1 MLNFQV
7 DPRKIDFKKEN
18 KWLVPVGV
26 SNRHVHLSQKDVE
39 ALFGAGYALTVAKD
53 LAQRGNFAARET
65 ITIVG
70 AKGVL
75 ERVRVVGPPREETQV
90 ELSRTDCVKI
100 GIEAPIRDSGD
111 LVGSPG
117 LVLVGPKGPV
127 IIEKGCII
135 PRAHIHMATKKAENL
150 DLKDK
155 DKVSILIKG
164 TKVVCYHDVLVRLT
178 ETGETEFH
186 IDTDEANAGFVD
198 TGDLAM
204 IKHKEMVIKDNFGNI
219 VEVGVDNI
227 KFVQGKVP
235 HDYASI
241 EGIRLLRNV
250 FHYSFETQR
259 DIIHKMLNPSSID
272 PDRFYLLTAMDC
284 DKVVGIA
291 CFYYLADSK
300 LGYLEHIGIAPEYRN
315 RSIGSFLYHKVVSL
329 LEMEHPEIEGML
341 LEVRQSGHEMDN
353 RKQFFLNLG
362 AIPVD
367 TAFYPAGKF
376 NFADELLLMFKPL
389 TVDAN
394 LNTIT
399 LDKAFKNL
407 SKAML

>member
-1 MLNFQV
+1 MLNIQI

-18 KWLVPVGV
+18 KWLVPIGV

-39 ALFGAGYALTVAKD
+39 SLFGAGYTLTIAKD

-70 AKGVL
+70 SKGVL
-75 ERVRVVGPPREETQV
+75 ERVRVVGPTREETQV

-111 LVGSPG
+111 LADSPG

-127 IIEKGCII
+127 IIEKGCIV
-135 PRAHIHMATKKAENL
+135 PRAHIHMAGKKAETL
-150 DLKDK
+150 DLKDR

-178 ETGETEFH
+178 NTGETEFH

-198 TGDLAM
+198 TGDLVM
-204 IKHKEMVIKDNFGNI
+204 IKHKEMVIKDNYGNI

-227 KFVQGKVP
+227 KFVQGKGP

-250 FHYSFETQR
+250 FHYPPATQR
-259 DIIHKMLNPSSID
+259 AIVNKLLNPALID
-272 PDRFYLLTAMDC
+272 PNRYYLLTAMDG

-291 CFYYLADSK
+291 CFYYLTDSK
-300 LGYLEHIGIAPEYRN
+300 QGYLEQIGITPEYRN
-315 RSIGSFLYHKVVSL
+315 RGIGSFLYHKVISL
-329 LEMEHPEIEGML
+329 LEKEHPEIEGIL
-341 LEVRQSGHEMDN
+341 LEVRQIESEIDN

-367 TAFYPAGKF
+367 TSFYPSGKF
-376 NFADELLLMFKPL
+376 QFADQLMLMFKPL
-389 TVDAN
+389 IVEAN

-399 LDKAFKNL
+399 LDQAFKNL
-407 SKAML
+407 SKVLQ

>member
-1 MLNFQV
+1 
-7 DPRKIDFKKEN
+7 
-18 KWLVPVGV
+18 
-26 SNRHVHLSQKDVE
+26 
-39 ALFGAGYALTVAKD
+39 
-53 LAQRGNFAARET
+53 
-65 ITIVG
+65 
-70 AKGVL
+70 
-75 ERVRVVGPPREETQV
+75 
-90 ELSRTDCVKI
+90 
-100 GIEAPIRDSGD
+100 
-111 LVGSPG
+111 
-117 LVLVGPKGPV
+117 
-127 IIEKGCII
+127 
-135 PRAHIHMATKKAENL
+135 
-150 DLKDK
+150 
-155 DKVSILIKG
+155 
-164 TKVVCYHDVLVRLT
+164 
-178 ETGETEFH
+178 
-186 IDTDEANAGFVD
+186 
-198 TGDLAM
+198 
-204 IKHKEMVIKDNFGNI
+204 
-219 VEVGVDNI
+219 
-227 KFVQGKVP
+227 
-235 HDYASI
+235 
-241 EGIRLLRNV
+241 
-250 FHYSFETQR
+250 
-259 DIIHKMLNPSSID
+259 
-272 PDRFYLLTAMDC
+272 MDC